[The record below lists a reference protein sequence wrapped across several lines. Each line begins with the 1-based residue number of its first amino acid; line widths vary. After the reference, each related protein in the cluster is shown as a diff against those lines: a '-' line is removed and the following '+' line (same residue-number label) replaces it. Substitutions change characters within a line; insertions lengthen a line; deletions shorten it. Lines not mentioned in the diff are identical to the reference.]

1 MNEKTKP
8 KHEQVKEMILSW
20 IESERYKPNDQLP
33 TEHELS
39 ELSGTSRQTVRQ
51 ALGTLVQE
59 GRLYRKQGS
68 GTYVAALSERRTA
81 DMPTIGVLTTYISD
95 YIFPQIVRGAESVLR
110 EQGCLMLLSSTDNDK
125 AKERDNLLM
134 LQAGPLQGLIIE
146 PTKSAQGNP
155 NLDCYL
161 ALEYMKIPYLM
172 INERYAELDCPC
184 VKVDDELGGYLAAKH
199 LIELGHFRIAGFFK
213 TDDLQG
219 TQRLKGFLRAHREF
233 GVQLRPEHVVHYA
246 TENKETRPFELALT
260 MLEKPEERPT
270 AIVCYNDELA
280 VRLLEAVRRTELRV
294 PEDVSMIGFD
304 DSFLATATEVK
315 LTSVSHP
322 KAELGMK
329 AAELLIAMME
339 GSAPSRNRDIIF
351 APDIVLRDSTK
362 PYEKNGDKFVRT
374 NV

>member
-1 MNEKTKP
+1 MNEKPKP
-8 KHEQVKEMILSW
+8 KHEQVKEMIMSW
-20 IESERYKPNDQLP
+20 IAAGRYKPNEQLP
-33 TEHELS
+33 TEHELA

-68 GTYVAALSERRTA
+68 GTYISAMLERRTA
-81 DMPTIGVLTTYISD
+81 ELPTVGVLTTYISD

-110 EQGCLMLLSSTDNDK
+110 EQGCRMMLSSTDNDK
-125 AKERDNLLM
+125 AKERDQLLM
-134 LQAGPLQGLIIE
+134 LQAGSLQGLIIE

-161 ALEYMKIPYLM
+161 ALDYMKIPYLM
-172 INERYAELDCPC
+172 INERYAELNCPC

-199 LIELGHFRIAGFFK
+199 LIELGHERIAGFFK

-219 TQRLKGFLRAHREF
+219 TQRLKGFLRAHHEF
-233 GVQLRPEHVVHYA
+233 GIALRPEHVVHYV
-246 TENKETRPFELALT
+246 TETKGTQPFERALA
-260 MLEKPEERPT
+260 MLSQAEERPS

-280 VRLLEAVRRTELRV
+280 VGLLEAVRRLELRV

-322 KAELGMK
+322 KAELGKK

-339 GSAPSRNRDIIF
+339 GTSPSLNRDILF
-351 APDIVLRDSTK
+351 APELVVRHSTK

-374 NV
+374 NI